1 MVNTYLSMFELLG
14 ILLAFFT
21 VITVIYVVNYNK
33 LYDIAVAVLNCSPD
47 GIIISTPKSGVVL
60 CNRLVIDA
68 LNLENP
74 RNARR
79 QNFDIASN
87 ALLGSICADA
97 LAEIGSPEPRSF
109 EFVDRDGSYRQ
120 WERHVSSYP
129 FNGRDIPAIMLIDKT
144 EVEEA
149 RLRLEHSRLRDTLTG
164 LVNRDTFH
172 DRFVQ
177 ALETGARANS
187 GVAVLAI
194 EIDQFDSVVE
204 HHGWEV
210 AKKILAEVAARIAV
224 TTRAMDTASR
234 VGQSRFAV
242 LLTTM
247 PTTMVAE
254 RVANRFLDA
263 IAGAYPA
270 GKDGQHVELTAS
282 IGIAM
287 ASNDGSTSL
296 RLLDNAT
303 HACHRSRDAGGGRIL
318 NYDRYL
324 DDRTPVDQVLIAEI
338 RQGLE
343 AGEFF
348 VEYQPIV
355 EIASSEITGF
365 EALLRWQ
372 HPERGVIPPMAF
384 IAAAE
389 RSDLINAL
397 GVFVLNTACADAA
410 EWPEEVVLAVNA
422 SVIQLLS
429 RHWDVRVAEAL
440 AAAGLDAGRLYIEI
454 TETASIPSLADL
466 KTATAQLEAIGVKIM
481 LDDFGTGQSSL
492 SQLRS
497 LPFDGLKI
505 DRQFIND
512 LDDAR
517 TVEIVQML
525 ISYCRNLGVTVVAEG
540 VETEAQLT
548 MLARMGC
555 THVQGYLLGRPMPQS
570 AVRRRMNMDVVHG

>member
-1 MVNTYLSMFELLG
+1 MVNIDLSIIEFLG
-14 ILLAFFT
+14 ILLTALAG
-21 VITVIYVVNYNK
+21 ISAIYLRNYNK

-47 GIIISTPKSGVVL
+47 GIIISTPRSGTVL
-60 CNRLVIDA
+60 CNSHVIDA
-68 LNLENP
+68 LGLENP

-79 QNFDIASN
+79 QNFDVASN
-87 ALLGSICADA
+87 AMLTTLYADA
-97 LAEIGSPEPRSF
+97 QSEIGSPEPRTF
-109 EFVDRDGSYRQ
+109 DFVDRDGHYRQ
-120 WERHVSSYP
+120 WERLVSSYP
-129 FNGRDIPAIMLIDKT
+129 LNGRAMPAIMLVDRT

-149 RLRLEHSRLRDTLTG
+149 RQRLEHSRLRDTLTG

-172 DRFVQ
+172 DRVVQ
-177 ALETGARANS
+177 ALEGGARAKT

-194 EIDQFDSVVE
+194 EIDQFDSIVD

-210 AKKILAEVAARIAV
+210 AKRILAEVATRIGI

-234 VGQSRFAV
+234 VGQSRFGV
-242 LLTTM
+242 LLTSM
-247 PTTMVAE
+247 PTHIVAE

-263 IAGAYPA
+263 IGDAYPT
-270 GKDGQHVELTAS
+270 GKGEQRVELTAS

-287 ASNDGSTSL
+287 AGDDGSTSL

-303 HACHRSRDAGGGRIL
+303 HACHRSLDAGGGRVL
-318 NYDRYL
+318 LYDRYL
-324 DDRTPVDQVLIAEI
+324 DDRAPVDQVLIAEI
-338 RQGLE
+338 RHGLE

-355 EIASSEITGF
+355 KIAANEITGF
-365 EALLRWQ
+365 EALLRWR

-410 EWPEEVVLAVNA
+410 RWPEEIDLSVNA

-429 RHWDVRVAEAL
+429 GHWDVRVAEAL
-440 AAAGLDAGRLYIEI
+440 SAAGLDAARLYIEI
-454 TETASIPSLADL
+454 TETASIPSLAQL
-466 KTATAQLEAIGVKIM
+466 KTATARLEAIGVNIV

-505 DRQFIND
+505 DRQFVND

-525 ISYCRNLGVTVVAEG
+525 ISYCRNLGVTIVAEG

-555 THVQGYLLGRPMPQS
+555 THVQGYLLGRPMPQA
-570 AVRRRMNMDVVHG
+570 AVERLMRADALQE